1 VDEADIGEIRKAQKD
16 GQPVFFTV
24 QGYPDDLFPG
34 KIFEIRMN
42 STTTQN
48 VVTYPVVVTVPN
60 PDLKLMPGMTAQID
74 FQVGEVKDVVRVPNA
89 ALRFFPQ
96 REQVRPEDQKLLE
109 TAAGAADTED
119 SSDAARSAVEI
130 AESRKRRHLRHVWV
144 LEGELLRAIPVQT
157 GLNDSKFTELKSGDI
172 KEGMKLVTGIVPK
185 T

>member
-1 VDEADIGEIRKAQKD
+1 MLKEMRVLASVDEADIALSRAAQQS
-16 GQPVFFTV
+16 GQPVRFTV
-24 QGYPDDLFPG
+24 DADPDDLFEG
-34 KIFEIRMN
+34 KIFEIRKN

-109 TAAGAADTED
+109 TAAGAADTDD
-119 SSDAARSAVEI
+119 SPDA
-130 AESRKRRHLRHVWV
+130 
-144 LEGELLRAIPVQT
+144 G
-157 GLNDSKFTELKSGDI
+157 
-172 KEGMKLVTGIVPK
+172 
-185 T
+185 